1 MEPWRRG
8 EPVGRVGGAGS
19 GGGGG
24 AMPLKPGIA
33 HDEGMKTLCLEVGRP
48 FLAHGGL
55 PWHLSSLPIGISSLG
70 RRVTSS
76 LVSVPIVAWGSFYA
90 A

>member
-1 MEPWRRG
+1 
-8 EPVGRVGGAGS
+8 
-19 GGGGG
+19 
-24 AMPLKPGIA
+24 MPLKPGIA
-33 HDEGMKTLCLEVGRP
+33 HDEGMKTLCPEVGRP